1 VVDAAQDN
9 PLLAEEEKKK
19 GSIVVMLA
27 AVAGLSLAAVGI
39 GYMVGGMIRAQS
51 TAGGS
56 ATTTDPAAEKAAKAA
71 GHGETKAEGDHGGGD
86 HGAAGGAGATII
98 MEPIIV
104 TLPKSNNSWL
114 RLETA
119 VVVGE
124 GKASPNEAARAQIL
138 AQVSAYLR
146 TTDMG
151 QVYGPS
157 GYLHLH
163 EDILDIARR
172 VTDGAVSE
180 VLILSLVAE

>member
-1 VVDAAQDN
+1 MVDATQDN
-9 PLLAEEEKKK
+9 PLLAQEEPKKS
-19 GSIVVMLA
+19 SIVVMLA
-27 AVAGLSLAAVGI
+27 AVAGLSVAAIGVG
-39 GYMVGGMIRAQS
+39 YLVGGMIRAQS
-51 TAGGS
+51 TGDGSQVDAG
-56 ATTTDPAAEKAAKAA
+56 AAAQKEAKAA
-71 GHGETKAEGDHGGGD
+71 GHGEASAAGDHGGGD
-86 HGAAGGAGATII
+86 HGDSGGAGATII

-119 VVVGE
+119 VVTGE
-124 GKASPNEAARAQIL
+124 GKPSLSEASKALILSQI
-138 AQVSAYLR
+138 SAYLR